1 MNHLYLIAVT
11 DGEVIQEG
19 PFESEAEREEEAI
32 KLWSKCDYAS
42 DVLMKAVV
50 NADGE
55 LTTLRYTEEELEELA
70 EADLEEDDDDEDS
83 DSEDE

>member
-1 MNHLYLIAVT
+1 MNQSLYLIAVS

-19 PFESEAEREEEAI
+19 PFESEQEREEEAI

-42 DVLMKAVV
+42 DTLMKANV
-50 NADGE
+50 NAEGE
-55 LTTLRYTEEELEELA
+55 LTTVKYTEEELEELA
-70 EADLEEDDDDEDS
+70 EADLEDDDEDT